1 MVELQSIYKHLLDL
15 GKRNRLLNFK
25 DSGFRSINILNK
37 NIDKLFDNII
47 SFKELSILPLDSI
60 LKKYHDSLDSLEND
74 NEYSSLKVYDIAS
87 VSLKDNELICY
98 KEGQPLNKVL
108 KRLYQEY
115 KFSID
120 EKGINSLYIAFGFI
134 TYIDLKVEYKA
145 PLLLIPIDFYKKN
158 EIYKIKAKEEE
169 AILNPTLEYYYKQ
182 IKNREIPKYNNEE
195 SINSY
200 FEKIKSFLNSE
211 ETFINSSAL
220 GLFFFQKMNMYMD
233 LKQNNDIVLANKN
246 IRRLLGDDVKLDSY
260 PLLPHYPVVDFDSSQ
275 LEAIDLALTGTSF
288 CLEGPPGSG
297 KSQTIT
303 NIIASLI
310 GNGKKVLFVSEK
322 QAALNVVYENLKK
335 AGLNEFALEL
345 HSNKANK
352 KDFINEVYKTAILP
366 KYNVQI
372 ETLSILDKH
381 EIISNEIR
389 DYYNALH
396 NKYINNKYSIYD
408 LYNQYLKIDLKPID
422 IRINFEDYPIS
433 KIDEI
438 CEELDT
444 YSREVLLFKT
454 NDYKSIPLYGLI
466 NLNHD
471 YIEYNISKDINDSL
485 FYLEKIKDII
495 KSIDFIRINNH
506 TINSVNSF
514 YWAMDYCHLLT
525 KLSKTPACYFNKG
538 QRNDLFILLNE
549 YQNINNNLKN
559 NNIISLYDSLVF
571 DLDLKNI
578 YIALNENKNSLF
590 KSFNKDY
597 KQSLKK
603 IMAYRREYNKEN
615 IINEVRELI
624 NIKDAYN
631 KKSNLYNKISEYIPN
646 MTDNDIED
654 SIEDI
659 KELNLKNEYK
669 LLRNYNDIKN
679 NILDAVISYKRY
691 NNEYFSLERLSHY
704 FNPEVI
710 DLMHSEISI
719 VEIKLKTIL
728 EYKEQINNYLYL
740 GEAIEKIK
748 KLKLNDFIDKYSDLN
763 LDLNKLSIQFKK
775 NYLHSFLLHELDES
789 PTLYHFREKSFK
801 DKIEEYKI
809 LDKKL
814 EDINI
819 STIISKNSMKRPDD
833 VVMSGSSFKVLAKE
847 YNKTKRQKPI
857 RLLLDEIFDF
867 ILDIKPVFLMSPLSV
882 STYLENKNDLFDCV
896 IFDEASQIFI
906 HDSLGAIY
914 RSKQCIIIG
923 DSKQMPPSNFFNA
936 SDSSDEDDDEYNE
949 DTNDSILSYASLN
962 FISHSLKWHYRS
974 RSEELIAFSNNE
986 FYNNSLITI
995 PSASIHK
1002 KGLGIDY
1009 VYINDGVYDLKT
1021 RTNRKEAEYIANLI
1035 IDHYRNSEL
1044 SLGVVA
1050 FSNVQRELISDVL
1063 DEMLKKNNDVK
1074 RIIENITNEPL
1085 FIKNLETVQG
1095 DERDRIIFSICYGHN
1110 EYNKFYQR
1118 FGPLNALGGEKRL
1131 NVAITRAKYNITV
1144 VSSIHSFELTNS
1156 NSLGANSLKKYLQFA
1171 ENASKMNSSAPSLNG
1186 VVLSVKSFLENKG
1199 YIVDTNYGS
1208 SSFKIDLAVKLPNN
1222 ENYSLAIMIDKNNPS
1237 LISDEARLKE
1247 GLLERA
1253 GFKYYKLYT
1262 PAWVNE
1268 RKLIEEELIEL
1279 LSNGISNNNIV
1290 SHESYLEESE
1300 EDFSN
1305 RFNKYNEISILE
1317 GKDILNSNSLDYLI
1331 YKIVEREEPI
1341 TKDYLYRK
1349 IAYILDKTRVSN
1361 VIKNMVNPLLK
1372 DIYCENNILFLT
1384 KKESNLRISSDRG
1397 IDEIP
1402 LSELMDGI
1410 YKIIKENQGI
1420 TITGCYKI
1428 LLNILEFKR
1437 LTENTKK
1444 ILDDAVVMLKL
1455 DGKIIERDSKLYS

>member
-37 NIDKLFDNII
+37 NIDKLFDNI
-47 SFKELSILPLDSI
+47 SNFKEYSILPLDSI
-60 LKKYHDSLDSLEND
+60 LKKYHDSLDSLDSD

-87 VSLKDNELICY
+87 ASLKDNELICY

-134 TYIDLKVEYKA
+134 SYVDTRVEYKA

-182 IKNREIPKYNNEE
+182 VKNREIPKYNNEE
-195 SINSY
+195 NIYSY
-200 FEKIKSFLNSE
+200 FEKVKAFLNSE
-211 ETFINSSAL
+211 ESLINSSAL
-220 GLFFFQKMNMYMD
+220 GIFLFQKMNMYMD
-233 LKQNNDIVLANKN
+233 LKQNKDIVLANKN
-246 IRRLLGDDVKLDSY
+246 IRRLLGEDIKLDSY
-260 PLLPHYPVVDFDSSQ
+260 PLMPHYPVVDFDSSQ

-322 QAALNVVYENLKK
+322 QAALNVVYENLKRV
-335 AGLNEFALEL
+335 GLNEFALEL

-396 NKYINNKYSIYD
+396 NKYIDNKYSIYD
-408 LYNQYLKIDLKPID
+408 LYNQYLKIDLKPIE
-422 IRINFEDYPIS
+422 IRIPFEDFSIS

-438 CEELDT
+438 CENLNT

-485 FYLEKIKDII
+485 FYLSKIKEII

-506 TINSVNSF
+506 KINSVNSF
-514 YWAMDYCHLLT
+514 YFAMDYCHLLT
-525 KLSKTPACYFNKG
+525 KLSRTPSCYFDKNK
-538 QRNDLFILLNE
+538 RDELLSLLLD
-549 YQNINNNLKN
+549 YQAINNNLKN
-559 NNIISLYDSLVF
+559 NKTISLYDSLVF

-578 YIALNENKNSLF
+578 YIALNENKNSFF
-590 KSFNKDY
+590 KNFNKDY
-597 KQSLKK
+597 REALKK
-603 IMAYRREYNKEN
+603 IIAYRKEYNKEN

-624 NIKDAYN
+624 DIKSSYSKRANIF
-631 KKSNLYNKISEYIPN
+631 KKIAVYIS
-646 MTDNDIED
+646 DIKENEIND
-654 SIEDI
+654 SIDDI
-659 KELNLKNEYK
+659 KELNEKKEYK
-669 LLRNYNDIKN
+669 LLKNYDEVKN
-679 NILDAVISYKRY
+679 NIIDAVISYKRY

-710 DLMHSEISI
+710 DLMHSELDI
-719 VEIKLKTIL
+719 VEVKLKMVL
-728 EYKEQINNYLYL
+728 EYKDQINNYLYL
-740 GEAIEKIK
+740 GEAIGKLNE
-748 KLKLNDFIDKYSDLN
+748 LKLNDFIDKYSE
-763 LDLNKLSIQFKK
+763 LDLPLDKLSLQFKK
-775 NYLHSFLLHELDES
+775 NYLHVYLLHELDES

-801 DKIEEYKI
+801 DKVEEYKI
-809 LDKKL
+809 LDKKI

-857 RLLLDEIFDF
+857 RVLLDEIFDF

-882 STYLENKNDLFDCV
+882 STYLNSRNYLFDCV
-896 IFDEASQIFI
+896 IFDEASQIFV

-936 SDSSDEDDDEYNE
+936 SDSNDEDEDYSE

-962 FISHSLKWHYRS
+962 FISHGLKWHYRS
-974 RSEELIAFSNNE
+974 RSEELIAFSNKE

-995 PSASIHK
+995 PSASVHR
-1002 KGLGIDY
+1002 KGLGIDHIY
-1009 VYINDGVYDLKT
+1009 LKDGIYDLKT
-1021 RTNRKEAEYIANLI
+1021 RTNKREALFIADLI
-1035 IDHYRNSEL
+1035 IEHYRNSRE

-1050 FSNVQRELISDVL
+1050 FSKVQAELISDVL
-1063 DEMLKKNNDVK
+1063 DDFLKKNPDVK
-1074 RIIENITNEPL
+1074 KIIEDTVNEPL

-1131 NVAITRAKYNITV
+1131 NVAITRAKYNVTV
-1144 VSSIHSFELTNS
+1144 VTSIHSSEITNS
-1156 NSLGANSLKKYLQFA
+1156 NSIGANSLKNYLAFS
-1171 ENASKMNSSAPSLNG
+1171 ENASKMNSSNETDNG
-1186 VVLSVKSFLENKG
+1186 IILSVKSFLEEKG

-1208 SSFKIDLAVKLPNN
+1208 SSFKIDLAVKLSGK

-1237 LISDEARLKE
+1237 LISDEARLME
-1247 GLLERA
+1247 GLLIRA

-1268 RKLIEEELIEL
+1268 RKLIEEELISL
-1279 LSNGISNNNIV
+1279 LTNGESKNSVI

-1300 EDFSN
+1300 DDITN
-1305 RFNKYNEISILE
+1305 KFNKYEEISILE
-1317 GKDILNSNSLDYLI
+1317 GKDILNNNSLDYLI
-1331 YKIVEREEPI
+1331 YKIVEKEEPI

-1349 IAYILDKTRVSN
+1349 IAYIYDKTRVSN

-1384 KKESNLRISSDRG
+1384 KKESELRVNSDRG

-1410 YKIIKENQGI
+1410 NRIVKENQGI
-1420 TITGCYKI
+1420 TITGCYKS
-1428 LLNILEFKR
+1428 LLNILDFKR

-1455 DGKIIERDSKLYS
+1455 DGKIIERDTKLYS

>member
-37 NIDKLFDNII
+37 NIDKIFDNI
-47 SFKELSILPLDSI
+47 SNFKEYSILPIDSI
-60 LKKYHDSLDSLEND
+60 LKKYHDNLDSLDSD
-74 NEYSSLKVYDIAS
+74 NEYSSLKVYDIANA
-87 VSLKDNELICY
+87 SLKDNELICY

-134 TYIDLKVEYKA
+134 TYIDTKVEYKA

-158 EIYKIKAKEEE
+158 EIYKIKARDEE

-195 SINSY
+195 NLNAY
-200 FEKIKSFLNSE
+200 FEKIKKFLNE
-211 ETFINSSAL
+211 EESLIYSGAL
-220 GLFFFQKMNMYMD
+220 GIFLFQKMNMYMD
-233 LKQNNDIVLANKN
+233 LKQNKDIVLANKN
-246 IRRLLGDDVKLDSY
+246 IRRLLGDNIKLDSY
-260 PLLPHYPVVDFDSSQ
+260 PLMPHYPVVDFDSSQ
-275 LEAIDLALTGTSF
+275 LEAIDLALTGKSF

-335 AGLNEFALEL
+335 VGLNEFALEL

-422 IRINFEDYPIS
+422 IRINFEDYPLS
-433 KIDEI
+433 QIDEI
-438 CEELDT
+438 CEQLDT

-485 FYLEKIKDII
+485 FYLSKIKNII

-506 TINSVNSF
+506 KIDSVNNF
-514 YWAMDYCHLLT
+514 YFAMDYCHLLT
-525 KLSKTPACYFNKG
+525 KLSKTPECYFDKNK
-538 QRNDLFILLNE
+538 RMELLILLEE
-549 YQNINNNLKN
+549 YQSINKKIKS

-578 YIALNENKNSLF
+578 YSILNENKSSLF

-597 KQSLKK
+597 KQALKK
-603 IMAYRREYNKEN
+603 VISYRNEYNKDN
-615 IINEVRELI
+615 IVTEVRSLI
-624 NIKDAYN
+624 DIKSLYQKKEN
-631 KKSNLYNKISEYIPN
+631 KFNEILTFIPDIKEN
-646 MTDNDIED
+646 EIED
-654 SIEDI
+654 CIDDI
-659 KELNLKNEYK
+659 KELNDKKEYSLLKDYNE
-669 LLRNYNDIKN
+669 IKN
-679 NILDAVISYKRY
+679 NIMDAVISYKRY
-691 NNEYFSLERLSHY
+691 NNEYFALKRLSSY

-710 DLMHSEISI
+710 DLMHSLISI
-719 VEIKLKTIL
+719 VENKLKTIL
-728 EYKEQINNYLYL
+728 EYKDQINNYLYL
-740 GEAIEKIK
+740 GEAIEKLN

-763 LDLNKLSIQFKK
+763 LDLNKLSLQFKK
-775 NYLHSFLLHELDES
+775 NYLHVYLLHELDES

-801 DKIEEYKI
+801 DKVEEYKI

-814 EDINI
+814 LDINI

-857 RLLLDEIFDF
+857 RVLLDEIFDF

-882 STYLENKNDLFDCV
+882 STYLDSKNDLFDCV

-936 SDSSDEDDDEYNE
+936 SDSQDDEDYDD
-949 DTNDSILSYASLN
+949 DSNDSILSYASLN
-962 FISHSLKWHYRS
+962 FISQGLKWHYRS
-974 RSEELIAFSNNE
+974 RSEELIAFSNKE

-995 PSASIHK
+995 PSANAHR

-1009 VYINDGVYDLKT
+1009 VYISDGIYDLKT
-1021 RTNRKEAEYIANLI
+1021 RTNRKEADYIADLI
-1035 IDHYRNSEL
+1035 IEHYRNSEL

-1050 FSNVQRELISDVL
+1050 FSKVQAELISDVL
-1063 DEMLKKNNDVK
+1063 EEKLKKNNDVK

-1131 NVAITRAKYNITV
+1131 NVAVTRAKYNITV
-1144 VSSIHSFELTNS
+1144 VSSIHSFEITNS
-1156 NSLGANSLKKYLQFA
+1156 NSVGANSLRNYLAFA
-1171 ENASKMNSSAPSLNG
+1171 ENSFKMKSISNTDNG
-1186 VVLSVKSFLENKG
+1186 LILSVKGFLEEKG

-1208 SSFKIDLAVKLPNN
+1208 SSFKIDLAVKQPNN

-1237 LISDEARLKE
+1237 LISDEARLME
-1247 GLLERA
+1247 GLLTRA

-1268 RKLIEEELIEL
+1268 RKLIEEELITL
-1279 LSNGISNNNIV
+1279 LNNGSSNNNII
-1290 SHESYLEESE
+1290 SHESYLEEAE
-1300 EDFSN
+1300 ENFTN

-1317 GKDILNSNSLDYLI
+1317 GKDILNNNSLDYLI

-1341 TKDYLYRK
+1341 TKEYLYRK

-1361 VIKNMVNPLLK
+1361 VIRNMVNPLLK

-1384 KKESNLRISSDRG
+1384 KKESELRVSSDRG
-1397 IDEIP
+1397 IEEIP
-1402 LSELMDGI
+1402 LSELKDGI

-1420 TITGCYKI
+1420 TITGCYKS

-1444 ILDDAVVMLKL
+1444 ILDDAIVMLKL